1 MKIYYIFL
9 ITFITNFVYGQ
20 NIDTVIYTSVDVMPY
35 FEYKTGSNI
44 KESLKL
50 FTTDSLRLP
59 SQDDCIGKIYVRF
72 IVEIDSKLSNI
83 EILRGLDNCNGFNE
97 EAIRFIKSMP
107 AWIPAFLNGNKVR
120 AYMTIPVN
128 FNMNG
133 Y

>member
-1 MKIYYIFL
+1 
-9 ITFITNFVYGQ
+9 
-20 NIDTVIYTSVDVMPY
+20 MPY

-44 KESLKL
+44 KESLGL
-50 FTTDSLRLP
+50 FTIDSLRLP

-72 IVEIDSKLSNI
+72 IVEIDGKLSNI
-83 EILRGLDNCNGFNE
+83 EILRGLDNCNGFND

-120 AYMTIPVN
+120 AYMTIPVD
-128 FNMNG
+128 FNING